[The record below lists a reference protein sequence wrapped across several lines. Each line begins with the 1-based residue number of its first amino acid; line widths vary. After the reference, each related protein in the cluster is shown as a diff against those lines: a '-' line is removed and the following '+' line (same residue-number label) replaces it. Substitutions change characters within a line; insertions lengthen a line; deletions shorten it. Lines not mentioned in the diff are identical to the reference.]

1 MNHLIT
7 WASIP
12 SSDFD
17 RAVKF
22 YSEVTGK
29 TLAVKGEGE
38 QRMATSITEAEWQD
52 TIGFGITG
60 DSTIKPGS
68 NGPRLYIAVEDMDT
82 MLSKVE
88 VNGGKVLVPK
98 TAMGEMGFWGLME
111 DSEGNHI
118 GLHYQK

>member
-12 SSDFD
+12 SLDFD

-22 YSEVTGK
+22 YSEVTGT
-29 TLAVKGEGE
+29 TLDVKGEGD
-38 QRMATSITEAEWQD
+38 QKMATSLSEAEWQD
-52 TIGFGITG
+52 TIGFGITA

-68 NGPRLYIAVEDMDT
+68 TGPRLYIATKDMDT
-82 MLSKVE
+82 LLDKVE
-88 VNGGKVLVPK
+88 ANGGKVLVPK

-118 GLHYQK
+118 GLHSQS